1 MNSFEVEEPP
11 EALPKQELTRE
22 EELNQALLDLDVTRD
37 DVESASKVSVPLS
50 NDRLF
55 DCQNIAKE
63 YKATMEGKSRK
74 ETEQKGDQGYSYVQ
88 TSRALASTKYINLTY
103 SLLYSFADTSNISS
117 NKKFEQFFIQL
128 RDAFNKARDMGLRDK
143 SIRDTEFS
151 AIITL
156 FKQKL
161 VNIGQ
166 IITNEQGNMKLLLER
181 VRRSE
186 EFSDVDIDR
195 ISENTGDARG
205 AI

>member
-1 MNSFEVEEPP
+1 MTTIEEQAVPVET
-11 EALPKQELTRE
+11 TRE
-22 EELNQALLDLDVTRD
+22 DELQQALTDLDVKQDALTAA
-37 DVESASKVSVPLS
+37 ESFSVTLS

-63 YKATMEGKSRK
+63 YKATIEGKSRIEGTKDK
-74 ETEQKGDQGYSYVQ
+74 EYSYVQ
-88 TSRALASTKYINLTY
+88 TSRALASKKYINLTY
-103 SLLYSFADTSNISS
+103 SMLYSFADTSNIAS

-151 AIITL
+151 VIITL

-166 IITNEQGNMKLLLER
+166 IITNEEGNMKLLLDR
-181 VRRSE
+181 VKRAE
-186 EFSDVDIDR
+186 EEGGFDID
-195 ISENTGDARG
+195 GPRG
-205 AI
+205 VQDRTL

>member
-1 MNSFEVEEPP
+1 MTTFNDDIV
-11 EALPKQELTRE
+11 KNDRE
-22 EELNQALLDLDVTRD
+22 EELNQALLDLDVKRSD
-37 DVESASKVSVPLS
+37 LDGAQSFDVQLSK
-50 NDRLF
+50 DRLF

-63 YKATMEGKSRK
+63 YKATMEGKSR
-74 ETEQKGDQGYSYVQ
+74 TEGSKDNMYSYTQ
-88 TSRALASTKYINLTY
+88 TGRALSSKKYINLTY

-166 IITNEQGNMKLLLER
+166 IITNESGNMKLLL
-181 VRRSE
+181 
-186 EFSDVDIDR
+186 DR
-195 ISENTGDARG
+195 IKRAEEEGGLDFDKTKGDSNSDF
-205 AI
+205 

>member
-1 MNSFEVEEPP
+1 MI
-11 EALPKQELTRE
+11 TE
-22 EELNQALLDLDVTRD
+22 EEETTVEHNREDELNDALLDLDVKKSD
-37 DVESASKVSVPLS
+37 LDIAQKFSVQLS

-63 YKATMEGKSRK
+63 YKATIEGKSRQEGEK
-74 ETEQKGDQGYSYVQ
+74 DKTYEYAQ
-88 TSRALASTKYINLTY
+88 TGRALASKKYINLTY

-166 IITNEQGNMKLLLER
+166 IITNEDGNMKLLLER
-181 VRRSE
+181 IKRAE
-186 EFSDVDIDR
+186 EL
-195 ISENTGDARG
+195 GDFDPSQTRG
-205 AI
+205 DSGGNF

>member
-1 MNSFEVEEPP
+1 MTIIDENKESII
-11 EALPKQELTRE
+11 KKDRE
-22 EELNQALLDLDVTRD
+22 EELNDALDDLDIKKSD
-37 DVESASKVSVPLS
+37 LESAQSFDVVLS

-63 YKATMEGKSRK
+63 YKATMEGKSRR
-74 ETEQKGDQGYSYVQ
+74 EGDKDNIYSYTQ
-88 TSRALASTKYINLTY
+88 TGRALASKNYINITY

-128 RDAFNKARDMGLRDK
+128 RDAFNKARDLGLCDEN
-143 SIRDTEFS
+143 IRDTEFS

-166 IITNEQGNMKLLLER
+166 IITNEDGNMKILLQRLK
-181 VRRSE
+181 RSE
-186 EFSDVDIDR
+186 DDGDFSFDSSR
-195 ISENTGDARG
+195 RG
-205 AI
+205 SNVSI